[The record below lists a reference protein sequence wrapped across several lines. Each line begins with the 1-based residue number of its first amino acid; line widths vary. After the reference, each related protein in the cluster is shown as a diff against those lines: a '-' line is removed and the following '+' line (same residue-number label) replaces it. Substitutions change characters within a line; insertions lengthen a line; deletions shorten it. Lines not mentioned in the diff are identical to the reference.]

1 MPIFMRDFRR
11 LLGLMRP
18 YRGLSLLAL
27 LTLVLLAALDL
38 ALPRL
43 IQRIIDVGIRRND
56 LSVVLVTAG
65 VMFLLTLLSGVL
77 SIVNNV
83 LSVRVGEGIARD
95 LRRMLF
101 TRIQRFSFRDLDRQ
115 HTGQLLVR
123 LTSDVSAVRGPSQIS
138 LRIGTRAPLMMLGS
152 VILMFT
158 TSYALALAVLP
169 LLVLTSIFIGYF
181 VVRVGALFRV
191 TQQKLD
197 VLNGVLHENIIGVRL
212 VKAVVRA
219 DFEGRRF
226 ETANEA
232 LTETSVKVAMF
243 MSTMAP
249 ILAMCINAGV
259 VIVIWFGG
267 LQSIEGQLS
276 VGQIVAFT
284 NYLFMTMG
292 PLVMMS
298 ALANIWAAGLVSS
311 RRTAEIL
318 DTVPNVQDAPGAV
331 ALDATGAT
339 HLVFDDVSFSYG
351 EEPTLQHVSL
361 DVGPGDT
368 LAIVGSTGAGKSTLV
383 NLIPRFYDV
392 TSGRVLVG
400 GRDVRETTERSLVS
414 AIGIVPQATILFS
427 GTIRDNIRYG
437 RPDATE
443 EEVIAAATVAQA
455 HDFVVKLAK
464 GYDTHVEERGTN
476 LSGGQKQR
484 IAIARA
490 LLIRPKI
497 LILDDATS
505 AIDVETETKIQ
516 DALAATSRERIT
528 VIVAQR
534 ISSVLKADKIVVLG
548 DGRIIASGTHAEL
561 MVTSAVY
568 REIYDSQLG
577 VAVAS

>member
-1 MPIFMRDFRR
+1 MRDFRR

-18 YRGLSLLAL
+18 YQRLSLLAV
-27 LTLVLLAALDL
+27 LTLVLLAAVDL
-38 ALPRL
+38 AIPRL
-43 IQRIIDVGIRRND
+43 IQRIIDVGIREND
-56 LSVVLVTAG
+56 RSVVLVTAG

-95 LRRMLF
+95 LRRKLF

-152 VILMFT
+152 LVLMFT

-169 LLVLTSIFIGYF
+169 LLLLTCIFIGYF
-181 VVRVGALFRV
+181 VTRMGALFRV
-191 TQQKLD
+191 AQQRLD
-197 VLNGVLHENIIGVRL
+197 ALNGVLHENVTGVRL

-219 DFEGRRF
+219 DFEGQRF
-226 ETANEA
+226 ESANET
-232 LTETSVKVAMF
+232 LTESSIKVAMF

-249 ILAMCINAGV
+249 ILAMCVNAGV

-267 LQSIEGQLS
+267 LQSIKGQLS
-276 VGQIVAFT
+276 LGQIVAFT

-292 PLVMMS
+292 PLVMMTGLS
-298 ALANIWAAGLVSS
+298 NIWAAGLVSS
-311 RRTAEIL
+311 KRTAEIL
-318 DTVPNVQDAPGAV
+318 DTVPDVQDAPGAV
-331 ALDATGAT
+331 DLDAAGGAR
-339 HLVFDDVSFSYG
+339 LVFDDVSFAYG
-351 EEPTLQHVSL
+351 AEPILQNLSL

-427 GTIRDNIRYG
+427 GTVRDNIRYG
-437 RPDATE
+437 RPDASD
-443 EEVIAAATVAQA
+443 EEVIAAAGVAQA
-455 HDFVVKLAK
+455 HDFVVKLAQ

-505 AIDVETETKIQ
+505 AIDVETESKIQ
-516 DALAATSRERIT
+516 DALAATAGERIT
-528 VIVAQR
+528 VLVAQR
-534 ISSVLKADKIVVLG
+534 ISSVVRADKIVVLEN
-548 DGRIIASGTHAEL
+548 GRMIASGTHPEL
-561 MVTSAVY
+561 MRSSNVY

-577 VAVAS
+577 TAVAS